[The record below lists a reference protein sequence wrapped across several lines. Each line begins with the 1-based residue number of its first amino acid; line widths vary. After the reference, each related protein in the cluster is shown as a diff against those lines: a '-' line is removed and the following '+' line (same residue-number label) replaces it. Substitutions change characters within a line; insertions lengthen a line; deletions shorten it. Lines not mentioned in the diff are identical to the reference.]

1 MKVAV
6 NWRWFANDMFEM
18 LREENPTA
26 CPYSLFSLEKQGP
39 CQQDKGC
46 TSEQCWYRV
55 FARLQQR
62 YAEKVPDEVCSSEY
76 FKRLHPEY
84 GITAE

>member
-26 CPYSLFSLEKQGP
+26 CPYSLFSMEREGP
-39 CQQDKGC
+39 CNEGRGC
-46 TSEQCWYRV
+46 SSMCWYHV
-55 FARLQQR
+55 FNKLQKR
-62 YAEKVPDEVCSSEY
+62 YAEEVPDEVCNSDY
-76 FKRLHPEY
+76 FKRLHPEHSN
-84 GITAE
+84 AE